1 MMGRSEGI
9 KAAKSMRYNV
19 YRQPPL
25 INEEQQAQTQRIIK
39 ALERKDESLLLKDK
53 SELSIDDLYNSE
65 LYKSLNNLFRKEQ
78 DKSLS
83 INERA
88 IKFFDKV
95 IGLEEIKIAL
105 YRTLIQE
112 ERSINVLLHG
122 PPASGKSVLLNQ
134 IESNCNKCL
143 YVDATNLSGAGLIE
157 LLYQNQNIKVLLID
171 ELAELKKNDLE
182 SFRSL
187 LQTGRIVKTLKTVK
201 YDFTIPNLKIIGC
214 TNNINKLSAPLKSRF
229 ISYLVNEYSDDEIIA
244 VVRFCLTTKGIIKDP
259 KLAEIIALT
268 FINYGVRNVRK
279 IIAISSLI
287 HESDGIKEVKD
298 IVEAFVNNTAD
309 NSTINFNTS

>member
-1 MMGRSEGI
+1 MSTITKPQSIFIED
-9 KAAKSMRYNV
+9 S
-19 YRQPPL
+19 
-25 INEEQQAQTQRIIK
+25 INK
-39 ALERKDESLLLKDK
+39 
-53 SELSIDDLYNSE
+53 ELNLNDLYNAE
-65 LYKSLNNLFRKEQ
+65 LFKNINNLFRKEQ
-78 DKSLS
+78 DKSIS

-88 IKFFDKV
+88 LRFFDKV
-95 IGLEEIKIAL
+95 IELDDIKIAL
-105 YRTLIQE
+105 YRALIQE
-112 ERSINVLLHG
+112 ERGINVLLHG

-134 IESNCNKCL
+134 IESQCNKTL

-187 LQTGRIVKTLKTVK
+187 LQTGRIVKTLKSMK

-214 TNNINKLSAPLKSRF
+214 TNNINKLSMPLKSRF
-229 ISYLVNEYSDDEIIA
+229 ISYLVEEYDDAAIVK

-259 KLAEIIALT
+259 RLAELIALT

-279 IIAISSLI
+279 IIAVSSLI
-287 HESDGIKEVKD
+287 HESDSIKEIKD
-298 IVEAFVNNTAD
+298 IVESFVNKTAD
-309 NSTINFNTS
+309 NSTINFNTN